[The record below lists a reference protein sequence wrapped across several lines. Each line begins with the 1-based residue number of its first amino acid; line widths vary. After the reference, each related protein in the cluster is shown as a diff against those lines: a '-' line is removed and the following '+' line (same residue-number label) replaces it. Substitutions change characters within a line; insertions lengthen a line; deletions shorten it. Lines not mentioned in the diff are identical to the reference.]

1 MIAADGVLAWRDELD
16 ILKQRLGPLFVRPE
30 PRRQAGL
37 YLEAL
42 LSGAQRKNGWQ
53 LAEQIGDARP
63 WRTQRVL
70 SHVQWDADAARDICR
85 DYVIEHIGSPD
96 GVLVVD
102 ETGFLKKGMHS
113 AGVARQYSGTAGRI
127 DTCQIGVF
135 LAYASSK
142 GHALIDRALYLPEA
156 WCADAERREEVAI
169 PEAVEFATKPVLA
182 RQMIERALDAGV
194 PCAWVLGDEVYG
206 SDHKLRA
213 ALERRE
219 QAYVLM
225 VRSNEPVW
233 AVRAKKTGWYTAAEL
248 AEACPAS
255 AWQCHSAGAGTKGE
269 RVFDWARVP
278 LARRGP
284 PQAQPH
290 WQHWLL
296 IRRHRQD
303 PDDLAY
309 YVVFAPVNTSL
320 ATLARVAG
328 LRWTV
333 EECFEVA
340 KQEVGLDEYE
350 VRSWQ
355 GWYRHITLA
364 MLALAFLVAMRVKL
378 NTSPPQSGDDAPFWP
393 MVALSVCEIR
403 HLISRLLLTVGLALD
418 AIFAWSVWRRMHQ
431 AVAKLCHW
439 KARGF
444 CPA

>member
-1 MIAADGVLAWRDELD
+1 LVEADGVLAWRVELD
-16 ILKQRLGPLFVRPE
+16 VLKERLGALFVRPE

-70 SHVQWDADAARDICR
+70 SHVQWDQDGARDICR
-85 DYVIEHIGSPD
+85 DYVIAHIGSPD

-102 ETGFLKKGMHS
+102 ETGFLKKGTHS

-127 DTCQIGVF
+127 DNCQIGVF
-135 LAYASSK
+135 LAYTSSQ

-156 WCADAERREEVAI
+156 WCADAERRAETAI
-169 PEAVEFATKPVLA
+169 PAEAVFATKPVLA

-213 ALERRE
+213 ALEQRE
-219 QAYVLM
+219 QPFVLT
-225 VRSNEPVW
+225 VRSNQQVW
-233 AVRAKKTGWYTAAEL
+233 AVREKKTGWYTAAEL
-248 AEACPAS
+248 AQARPAS

-269 RVFDWARVP
+269 RFYDWARLP
-278 LARRGP
+278 LARRGGP
-284 PQAQPH
+284 PQAH

-296 IRRHRQD
+296 FRRHRKD
-303 PDDLAY
+303 PDDVTH
-309 YVVFAPVNTSL
+309 YVVFGPANTSL
-320 ATLARVAG
+320 GTLARVAG
-328 LRWTV
+328 MRWTV

-340 KQEVGLDEYE
+340 KQEVGLDDYE
-350 VRSWQ
+350 VRSWH

-378 NTSPPQSGDDAPFWP
+378 NASPPQTGNGAPPRSLVDF
-393 MVALSVCEIR
+393 SVCEIR
-403 HLISRLLLTVGLALD
+403 HLISRLLLVAGLALD
-418 AIFAWSVWRRMHQ
+418 SIFAWSFWRRMHQ

-439 KARGF
+439 QARGL

>member
-1 MIAADGVLAWRDELD
+1 LVAADGVLAWRDELD
-16 ILKQRLGPLFVRPE
+16 VLKQRLGPLFVRPE
-30 PRRQAGL
+30 PRRQTGL

-70 SHVQWDADAARDICR
+70 SHVRWDQDAARDIGR

-102 ETGFLKKGMHS
+102 ETGFLKKGTHS
-113 AGVARQYSGTAGRI
+113 AGVARQDSGTAGQV
-127 DTCQIGVF
+127 DNCQIGVF
-135 LAYASSK
+135 LAYASSQ

-156 WCADAERREEVAI
+156 WCADAERRVEAAI
-169 PEAVEFATKPVLA
+169 PEDVVFATKPVLA
-182 RQMIERALDAGV
+182 RQMIERALDAGI

-219 QAYVLM
+219 QAYVLT
-225 VRSNEPVW
+225 VRRNEQVW
-233 AVRAKKTGWYTAAEL
+233 AVRAKKTGWYTATEL
-248 AEACPAS
+248 AAACPAS

-269 RVFDWARVP
+269 RLYDWAWVP
-278 LARRGP
+278 LARRGGLP
-284 PQAQPH
+284 RAH

-296 IRRHRQD
+296 IRRNRKD
-303 PDDLAY
+303 PDDVAY
-309 YVVFAPVNTSL
+309 YVVFGPANTSL

-328 LRWTV
+328 MRWTV

-340 KQEVGLDEYE
+340 KQAVGLDDYE

-378 NTSPPQSGDDAPFWP
+378 NASPPQGIRTWNLLDIPTGACAARARSVLPSGVADTVRGRTAWISSSPAGRVWKTRAPAMPGCTTSTTCW
-393 MVALSVCEIR
+393 
-403 HLISRLLLTVGLALD
+403 
-418 AIFAWSVWRRMHQ
+418 
-431 AVAKLCHW
+431 
-439 KARGF
+439 
-444 CPA
+444 

>member
-1 MIAADGVLAWRDELD
+1 LAVADGVLAWRDELD
-16 ILKQRLGPLFVRPE
+16 VLKQRLGPLFVRPE
-30 PRRQAGL
+30 PRRQTGL

-42 LSGAQRKNGWQ
+42 LSGVQRKNGWQ

-85 DYVIEHIGSPD
+85 DDVIAHLGSPD

-102 ETGFLKKGMHS
+102 ETGFLKKGPHS

-127 DTCQIGVF
+127 ENCQIGVF
-135 LAYASSK
+135 LAYASGK

-156 WCADAERREEVAI
+156 WCADTARRDEVAI
-169 PEAVEFATKPVLA
+169 PEDVVFATKPVLA

-219 QAYVLM
+219 QAYVLT
-225 VRSNEPVW
+225 VRSNEQFW
-233 AVRAKKTGWYTAAEL
+233 AVRDKKTGWYPAAEL
-248 AEACPAS
+248 ADACPAS
-255 AWQCHSAGAGTKGE
+255 AWQCLSAGAGSKGE
-269 RVFDWARVP
+269 RFYDWRRVP
-278 LARRGP
+278 LARRGRA
-284 PQAQPH
+284 AQPH
-290 WQHWLL
+290 GQHWLL

-303 PDDLAY
+303 PDDVAY
-309 YVVFAPVNTSL
+309 YVAFAPANTSL

-340 KQEVGLDEYE
+340 KQAVGLDDYE

-378 NTSPPQSGDDAPFWP
+378 NASPPASGNDAPSRP
-393 MVALSVCEIR
+393 LVALSVCEIR
-403 HLISRLLLTVGLALD
+403 HLISRLLLVAGLALD
-418 AIFAWSVWRRMHQ
+418 AIFDWSLWRRMHQ

-439 KARGF
+439 KARGL

>member
-1 MIAADGVLAWRDELD
+1 MLAEAESVLAWRDELD
-16 ILKQRLGPLFVRPE
+16 VLRERLGPLFVRPE
-30 PRRQAGL
+30 PRRQTGL

-70 SHVQWDADAARDICR
+70 SHVQWDQDAARDICR
-85 DYVIEHIGSPD
+85 DYVIEHLGSPD
-96 GVLVVD
+96 GVLVAD
-102 ETGFLKKGMHS
+102 ETGFLKKGTHS

-127 DTCQIGVF
+127 DNCQIGVF

-156 WCADAERREEVAI
+156 RCADAERRAEAAI
-169 PEAVEFATKPVLA
+169 PAEAVFATKPVLA

-213 ALERRE
+213 ALEQRE
-219 QAYVLM
+219 QPYVLT
-225 VRSNEPVW
+225 VRSNEQVW

-255 AWQCHSAGAGTKGE
+255 AWQCLSAGAGTKGE
-269 RVFDWARVP
+269 RVYDWARVR
-278 LARRGP
+278 LARRGGP
-284 PQAQPH
+284 AQTH

-296 IRRHRQD
+296 FRRHRTD
-303 PDDLAY
+303 PDDVTY
-309 YVVFAPVNTSL
+309 YVVFGPANTSL

-328 LRWTV
+328 RRWTV

-340 KQEVGLDEYE
+340 KQEVGLDDYE
-350 VRSWQ
+350 VRSWH

-378 NTSPPQSGDDAPFWP
+378 TASPPPTGKDAPSRP
-393 MVALSVCEIR
+393 MVDLSVCEIR
-403 HLISRLLLTVGLALD
+403 HLISRLLLVAGIALD
-418 AIFAWSVWRRMHQ
+418 SIFAWSFWRRMHQ
-431 AVAKLCHW
+431 AVAKVCHW
-439 KARGF
+439 KGRGL

>member
-1 MIAADGVLAWRDELD
+1 LVKADGVLAWRDELD
-16 ILKQRLGPLFVRPE
+16 VLKARLGPLFVRPE

-70 SHVQWDADAARDICR
+70 SHVQWDQDAARDICR
-85 DYVIEHIGSPD
+85 DYVIEHIGSAD

-102 ETGFLKKGMHS
+102 ESGFLKKGTHS

-127 DTCQIGVF
+127 ENCQIGVF
-135 LAYASSK
+135 LAYASSH

-156 WCADAERREEVAI
+156 WCADAERRAEAAI
-169 PEAVEFATKPVLA
+169 PEDVVFATKPVLA
-182 RQMIERALDAGV
+182 RQMIDRALDAGV

-219 QAYVLM
+219 QAYVLT
-225 VRSNEPVW
+225 VRSNEQFW

-248 AEACPAS
+248 AKARPAS

-269 RVFDWARVP
+269 RLYDWARVP
-278 LARRGP
+278 LARRGGV
-284 PQAQPH
+284 AQTH

-303 PDDLAY
+303 PDDVAY
-309 YVVFAPVNTSL
+309 YVVFGPANTSL

-328 LRWTV
+328 MRWTV

-340 KQEVGLDEYE
+340 KQEVGLDDYE
-350 VRSWQ
+350 VRSWH

-378 NTSPPQSGDDAPFWP
+378 NASPPPTGNDAPSRP
-393 MVALSVCEIR
+393 IVDLSVCEIR
-403 HLISRLLLTVGLALD
+403 HLISRLLLTVGLAFEP
-418 AIFAWSVWRRMHQ
+418 IFAWSLWRRMHQ
-431 AVAKLCHW
+431 AVAKICHW
-439 KARGF
+439 QAREF

>member
-1 MIAADGVLAWRDELD
+1 LVAADGVLAWRDELD
-16 ILKQRLGPLFVRPE
+16 VLKERLGPLFVRPE
-30 PRRQAGL
+30 PRRQTGL

-42 LSGAQRKNGWQ
+42 LSGAQRKNSWQ

-70 SHVQWDADAARDICR
+70 SHVQWDEDAARAICR
-85 DYVIEHIGSPD
+85 DYVIAHIGSAD
-96 GVLVVD
+96 GVLVAD
-102 ETGFLKKGMHS
+102 ESGFLKKGTHS

-127 DTCQIGVF
+127 DNCQIGVF

-156 WCADAERREEVAI
+156 WCADAVRREEVGI
-169 PEAVEFATKPVLA
+169 PNDMAFATKPVLA
-182 RQMIERALDAGV
+182 RQMIERALDAGI

-219 QAYVLM
+219 QPYVLT
-225 VRSNEPVW
+225 VRSNEQFW
-233 AVRAKKTGWYTAAEL
+233 AVRVTKTGWYTAAEL
-248 AEACPAS
+248 AAACPAS
-255 AWQCHSAGAGTKGE
+255 AWHCHSAGAGTKGE
-269 RVFDWARVP
+269 RLYDWARVP

-284 PQAQPH
+284 PQAQTH

-303 PDDLAY
+303 PDDVAY
-309 YVVFAPVNTSL
+309 YAVFGPANTSL
-320 ATLARVAG
+320 TTLARVAG
-328 LRWTV
+328 MRWTV

-355 GWYRHITLA
+355 GWHRHITLV
-364 MLALAFLVAMRVKL
+364 MLALAFLVAMRTKL
-378 NTSPPQSGDDAPFWP
+378 NASPLQNGDDAPSRP
-393 MVALSVCEIR
+393 LVALGVCEIR
-403 HLISRLLLTVGLALD
+403 HLISRLLVMAGLALD
-418 AIFAWSVWRRMHQ
+418 AIFEWSLWRRMHQ

-439 KARGF
+439 KARSL

>member
-1 MIAADGVLAWRDELD
+1 MVTQLDVQVWSDGLDGVVDRIAPRFG
-16 ILKQRLGPLFVRPE
+16 RVE
-30 PRRQAGL
+30 PRRRARAYLHGL
-37 YLEAL
+37 LAPVE
-42 LSGAQRKNGWQ
+42 RKNGWQ

-70 SHVQWDADAARDICR
+70 SHVQWDQDAARDICR

-102 ETGFLKKGMHS
+102 ETGFLKKGTHS
-113 AGVARQYSGTAGRI
+113 AGVARQYSGPAGRV
-127 DTCQIGVF
+127 DNCQMGVF

-156 WCADAERREEVAI
+156 WCVDAERRAEAAI
-169 PEAVEFATKPVLA
+169 PEDVVFATKPVLA

-194 PCAWVLGDEVYG
+194 PCAWVSGDEVYG
-206 SDHKLRA
+206 SDHRLRA
-213 ALERRE
+213 ALERRK

-225 VRSNEPVW
+225 VRSNEEFW
-233 AVRAKKTGWYTAAEL
+233 AVCEKKTGWYTAAAL
-248 AEACPAS
+248 AEARPAS
-255 AWQCHSAGAGTKGE
+255 AWRCLSAGAGTKGE
-269 RVFDWARVP
+269 RFFDWARLP
-278 LARRGP
+278 LARRGGSV
-284 PQAQPH
+284 QAH

-296 IRRHRQD
+296 IRRNRKD
-303 PDDLAY
+303 PEDVAY
-309 YVVFAPVNTSL
+309 YVVFAPANTSL

-328 LRWTV
+328 KRWTV

-364 MLALAFLVAMRVKL
+364 MLALAFLVVMRVKL
-378 NTSPPQSGDDAPFWP
+378 NASPPPTGKDAPSRP
-393 MVALSVCEIR
+393 MVDFSVGEIR
-403 HLISRLLLTVGLALD
+403 HLISRLLLVAGLAFD
-418 AIFAWSVWRRMHQ
+418 AIFAWSLWRRMHQ
-431 AVAKLCHW
+431 AIARLCHW
-439 KARGF
+439 QARGL

>member
-1 MIAADGVLAWRDELD
+1 MVADGVLAWRDELD

-30 PRRQAGL
+30 PRRQTGL

-42 LSGAQRKNGWQ
+42 LSGAPRKNGWQ

-70 SHVQWDADAARDICR
+70 SHVQWDEDAARDICR

-96 GVLVVD
+96 GVLVID
-102 ETGFLKKGMHS
+102 ETGFLKKGTHS

-127 DTCQIGVF
+127 ENCQIGVF
-135 LAYASSK
+135 LAYASRK

-156 WCADAERREEVAI
+156 WCADAERRAEAAI
-169 PEAVEFATKPVLA
+169 PEDVVFATKPVLA
-182 RQMIERALDAGV
+182 RQMIDRALDAGI

-219 QAYVLM
+219 KAYVLT
-225 VRSNEPVW
+225 VRSNEEFW
-233 AVRAKKTGWYTAAEL
+233 AVQAKKTGWYTAAEL
-248 AEACPAS
+248 ADACPAS
-255 AWQCHSAGAGTKGE
+255 AWQCLSAGAGTKGE
-269 RVFDWARVP
+269 RFYDWARVP

-284 PQAQPH
+284 PQAQTH

-303 PDDLAY
+303 PDDVAY
-309 YVVFAPVNTSL
+309 YVVFGPADTSL

-340 KQEVGLDEYE
+340 KQEVGLDDYE

-378 NTSPPQSGDDAPFWP
+378 NASPPQSGDDAPSRP
-393 MVALSVCEIR
+393 LVDLSVCEIR
-403 HLISRLLLTVGLALD
+403 HLISRLLLMAGLALEP
-418 AIFAWSVWRRMHQ
+418 IFAWSFWRRMHQ

-439 KARGF
+439 KARSL

>member
-1 MIAADGVLAWRDELD
+1 MLAEAESVLAWRDELD
-16 ILKQRLGPLFVRPE
+16 VLRERLGPLFVRPE
-30 PRRQAGL
+30 PRRQTGL

-70 SHVQWDADAARDICR
+70 SHVQWDQDAARDICR
-85 DYVIEHIGSPD
+85 DYVIEHLGSPD
-96 GVLVVD
+96 GVLVAD
-102 ETGFLKKGMHS
+102 ETGFLKKGTHS

-127 DTCQIGVF
+127 DNCQIGVF

-156 WCADAERREEVAI
+156 WCADAERRAEAAI
-169 PEAVEFATKPVLA
+169 PAEAVFATKPVLA

-213 ALERRE
+213 ALEQRE
-219 QAYVLM
+219 QPYVLT
-225 VRSNEPVW
+225 VRSNEQVW

-255 AWQCHSAGAGTKGE
+255 AWQCLSAGAGTKGE
-269 RVFDWARVP
+269 RVYDWARVR
-278 LARRGP
+278 LARRGGP
-284 PQAQPH
+284 AQTH

-296 IRRHRQD
+296 FRRHRTD
-303 PDDLAY
+303 PDDVTY
-309 YVVFAPVNTSL
+309 YVVFGPANTSL

-328 LRWTV
+328 RRWTV

-340 KQEVGLDEYE
+340 KQEVGLDDYE
-350 VRSWQ
+350 VRSWH

-364 MLALAFLVAMRVKL
+364 MLALAFLVAMRVRL
-378 NTSPPQSGDDAPFWP
+378 TASPPPTGKDAPSRP
-393 MVALSVCEIR
+393 MVDLSVCEIR
-403 HLISRLLLTVGLALD
+403 HLISRLLLVAGIALD
-418 AIFAWSVWRRMHQ
+418 SIFAWSFWRRMHQ
-431 AVAKLCHW
+431 AVAKVCHW
-439 KARGF
+439 KGRGL